1 MNQAITANP
10 ILLSFLCFSSPCCYT
25 QPATMG
31 RKPVVER
38 PVPATPHTYPIRS
51 LPHDSLDKAY
61 EVVMSLVATVCTSM
75 KQSRDL
81 ITTEMVAFSMTC
93 LVFSVTEGQ
102 AAGTIEAAMD
112 IHGRGR
118 GCRFGI

>member
-1 MNQAITANP
+1 MD
-10 ILLSFLCFSSPCCYT
+10 SYS
-25 QPATMG
+25 
-31 RKPVVER
+31 
-38 PVPATPHTYPIRS
+38 
-51 LPHDSLDKAY
+51 DSLDKAY

>member
-1 MNQAITANP
+1 M
-10 ILLSFLCFSSPCCYT
+10 
-25 QPATMG
+25 M
-31 RKPVVER
+31 
-38 PVPATPHTYPIRS
+38 
-51 LPHDSLDKAY
+51 
-61 EVVMSLVATVCTSM
+61 
-75 KQSRDL
+75 
-81 ITTEMVAFSMTC
+81 AFSMTC